1 MYSSTEFPL
10 NWYAVTPSNESG
22 EDYLAPYYDNIKDFK
37 WQTPSKKDYEKL
49 FTLPKANIE
58 MCKDVESGVF
68 GLKFKSV
75 DNPGA
80 YIFLPWS
87 GDREEKTTYPGPG
100 ITEIH
105 RIFHGYYWTRDAAS
119 DTDGYA
125 LHFAFS
131 QVEKVVNEVSSFSEF
146 KPALDQGAALYKFV
160 PMPKSNPYTVRA
172 ILKND

>member
-1 MYSSTEFPL
+1 
-10 NWYAVTPSNESG
+10 
-22 EDYLAPYYDNIKDFK
+22 
-37 WQTPSKKDYEKL
+37 
-49 FTLPKANIE
+49 
-58 MCKDVESGVF
+58 MCKDEESGVF

-80 YIFLPWS
+80 YIFLPCS
-87 GDREEKTTYPGPG
+87 GHREENTTYPGPG
-100 ITEIH
+100 ITEIQ

-131 QVEKVVNEVSSFSEF
+131 QVETVVNEVSNFSEF
-146 KPALDQGAALYKFV
+146 TPVQFKDTALYEFV
-160 PMPKSNPYTVRA
+160 QMPKSNPYTVRA